1 MRAVGYCRFSSENQ
15 QDGFSIEAQQKA
27 IREFCD
33 KEGYEIVRFYVDE
46 AKTGTTTEG
55 RTSFLEMLSDSKK
68 GEFQLVIV
76 HKLDRFARNR
86 VDSAVS
92 KKVLKDN
99 GVRLISVLEKLDDS
113 PESIILE
120 SVLEGMNEYYSQNL
134 SRETKKGMR
143 IAGAMGRILG
153 AIPFGYTADKDKK
166 FVLVESEA
174 EVVRYFF
181 NHFAAGIPLITLEK
195 ESKRLGYKTKR
206 GFYFSANT
214 ISHILKNPLY
224 TGDYHF
230 GEAIYAGVAPVIIDK
245 ELFAKA
251 QTYFKPRVTPK
262 DKGLVYL
269 LTGRVFHSCGAP
281 MVGYKSIKKGQE
293 YFYYRCKNKEPGAF
307 IKKKALEDSAI
318 TCLLSF
324 LSDDKIINDV
334 TKSINKRIKAISKG
348 EDVDSLKKEYKTL
361 EDKQSKLL
369 DVYLSGIID
378 KDAYSLKK
386 ADLDLQMKVLS
397 RKIKSCLLGGKMTP
411 VIIKGAFD
419 YYLLNIK
426 NSLMDDSS
434 LQAVIS
440 TFIKRITVFTDH
452 IDVEFNFGDS
462 TVAYKRDNA
471 PALPSLVATFK
482 YCGGPEM
489 LRLRYESVKTV
500 YSL

>member
-33 KEGYEIVRFYVDE
+33 KEGYELLRFYVDE

-99 GVRLISVLEKLDDS
+99 GVVLISVLEKLDNS

-120 SVLEGMNEYYSQNL
+120 SVLEGMSEYYSENL
-134 SRETKKGMR
+134 SREVKKGMR
-143 IAGAMGRILG
+143 IAGSMGRILG
-153 AIPFGYTADKDKK
+153 SIPFGYIADKDKK
-166 FVLVESEA
+166 FQLVEDEA
-174 EVVRYFF
+174 KIVRYFF
-181 NHFAAGIPLITLEK
+181 NHFAAGVPLVTLVN
-195 ESKRLGYKTKR
+195 ESMRLGYKTRK
-206 GFYFSANT
+206 GNYFSSPAIRSILAN
-214 ISHILKNPLY
+214 SLY
-224 TGDYHF
+224 TGDYRF
-230 GEAIYAGVAPVIIDK
+230 GKTIYPGVVPVIIDK

-251 QTYFKPRVTPK
+251 QTHFRPHVTPK
-262 DKGLVYL
+262 NKGVVYL
-269 LTGRVFHSCGAP
+269 LTGRVFHCCGAP

-293 YFYYRCKNKEPGAF
+293 YYYYRCKNKEPGAF
-307 IKKKALEDSAI
+307 IKKKSLEDTAI
-318 TCLLSF
+318 NCLLKF
-324 LSDDKIINDV
+324 LSSDEIIGDV
-334 TKSINKRIKAISKG
+334 TKTINKTIKNASKG
-348 EDVDSLKKEYKTL
+348 QDINSLKKEYRAY
-361 EDKQSKLL
+361 EEKQNKLL
-369 DVYLSGIID
+369 DVYLSGVID

-386 ADLDLQMKVLS
+386 AELDLQMKNVD
-397 RKIKSCLLGGKMTP
+397 RKIKSCLVSSKMTP
-411 VIIKGAFD
+411 SVIKGAFE
-419 YYLLNIK
+419 YYLINIK

-440 TFIKRITVFTDH
+440 TFIKRITVFSDH
-452 IDVEFNFGDS
+452 IDVEFNFSDS

-471 PALPSLVATFK
+471 YPSLSLVATFK
-482 YCGGPEM
+482 YYGGPEM
-489 LRLRYESVKTV
+489 VKVHYVSVQTAS
-500 YSL
+500 SL